1 MAAISQVKTGWPDA
15 PESPA
20 GSNRYGWPDVIGI
33 TGRITPEYADKWNI
47 RESHRISS
55 QRKVQSQASVL
66 MCRPFDVSLVYFACR
81 IEPLAPVSFLPFDR
95 CQR

>member
-33 TGRITPEYADKWNI
+33 TGRIAPEYAAAHAPLDVRPNCPENSTI
-47 RESHRISS
+47 ARSL
-55 QRKVQSQASVL
+55 AS
-66 MCRPFDVSLVYFACR
+66 RSWGF
-81 IEPLAPVSFLPFDR
+81 FLPAPQYR
-95 CQR
+95 YRAKIVAGMG

>member
-33 TGRITPEYADKWNI
+33 TGRITPDYAM
-47 RESHRISS
+47 
-55 QRKVQSQASVL
+55 QAKRQNNALVEDVHLAFLLGVL
-66 MCRPFDVSLVYFACR
+66 TFA
-81 IEPLAPVSFLPFDR
+81 
-95 CQR
+95 